1 MKTLCLIP
9 ARGTSTRLHRKNLRE
24 VGGVPLVRRAV
35 DIALAAQHA
44 GLVEEVFVSTDD
56 HEIEE
61 LIRLTVRPYWR
72 GRTLDAASSV
82 RDVVVEFLNNLDGER
97 WELVLI
103 LLPTSPLRT
112 LRTVVQAYRL
122 MAEHGFA
129 HPVMT
134 AVRARKTPK
143 HMLIQAVDGLWSVPF
158 PDAGGEW
165 WAHEGGAIW
174 TKPEWL
180 REDKGFY
187 DRPCLIQ
194 EVPPEEAV
202 DVDTELDLAIAEA
215 IHKSQIR

>member
-35 DIALAAQHA
+35 DIALAAQRA

-61 LIRLTVRPYWR
+61 LIRPAVRPYWR
-72 GRTLDAASSV
+72 GRTLDATSNV
-82 RDVVVEFLNNLDGER
+82 RDVVVEFLNNRDGES
-97 WELVLI
+97 WELVLN

-122 MAEHGFA
+122 MAEHDFA

-134 AVRARKTPK
+134 AVRPRKAPH
-143 HMLIQAVDGLWSVPF
+143 HMLAQAVDGLWRVPF
-158 PDAGGEW
+158 PAAGGDFFV
-165 WAHEGGAIW
+165 HEGGAIW

-180 REDKGFY
+180 RADKGFY

-194 EVPPEEAV
+194 DVPPEEAV
-202 DVDTELDLAIAEA
+202 DVDTELDLMLAEA
-215 IHKSQIR
+215 LWRRANP